1 VADNISLE
9 IITSTGVAVK
19 TSIKELYIPAYYG
32 EAGILENH
40 LPYISLLNFG
50 EVSYTDDNNQKH
62 YFFVQ
67 DGFME
72 SVKNKIVIVSDT
84 VEKGENLDKADTEAR
99 YTEASKKIESSLRGE
114 ITPEELE
121 EVLIEKKKLQVKID
135 ILKKMAKG

>member
-1 VADNISLE
+1 MADNISLE
-9 IITSTGVAVK
+9 IITSIGVAVR

-84 VEKGENLDKADTEAR
+84 VEKGEDLDKADTDAR
-99 YTEASKKIESSLRGE
+99 YAEAKKKIESSLRGE